1 MTTAL
6 QIPALAKLHQAG
18 FNPLVLRAIED
29 NAMMQA
35 VEMRLMGGFAAH
47 STEDVVRTASDLLP
61 QGAQLQAL
69 YAQTKADI
77 RDYPTQELQL
87 FSEHLGRVA
96 EDLEF
101 AGARLLA
108 ANKGGITVERFA
120 QAQQTLSERYADIID
135 AAQQIEKAGGPA
147 PFHQLSLLTER
158 PEGPLEAFYDKAQ
171 ALLQSR
177 QSARAEHRLLDSPH

>member
-47 STEDVVRTASDLLP
+47 STEDVVRTASDLQP
-61 QGAQLQAL
+61 
-69 YAQTKADI
+69 
-77 RDYPTQELQL
+77 